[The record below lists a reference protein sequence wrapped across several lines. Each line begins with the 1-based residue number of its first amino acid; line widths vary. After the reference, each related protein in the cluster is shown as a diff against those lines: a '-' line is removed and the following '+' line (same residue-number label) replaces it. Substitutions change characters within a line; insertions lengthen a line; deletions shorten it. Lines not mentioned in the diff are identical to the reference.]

1 MLCSD
6 DPLPRAPQRVAVA
19 GVSGVGKTTFAARIA
34 DVIGSPHIEID
45 ALFHGPNWVP
55 RAEFEQDVRAFTAT
69 TAWVTEWQGASAR
82 HLIAARADLLVW
94 LDLPFFR
101 VTLPRVL
108 RRTVSRRLRRQEL
121 WNGNVEPPLRTFFT
135 DPQYVVRWAVT
146 TRHKYRDLVPR
157 LEVDVPGLEVVRLRS
172 SREAER
178 WLRGPL
184 AASVLK

>member
-1 MLCSD
+1 M
-6 DPLPRAPQRVAVA
+6 
-19 GVSGVGKTTFAARIA
+19 
-34 DVIGSPHIEID
+34 
-45 ALFHGPNWVP
+45 
-55 RAEFEQDVRAFTAT
+55 
-69 TAWVTEWQGASAR
+69 TEWQGASAR

-135 DPQYVVRWAVT
+135 DPQYVVRWAIT

-157 LEVDVPGLEVVRLRS
+157 LEIDVPGLEVVRLRS

-184 AASVLK
+184 AASVRK